1 MKLLRKLKPLLGC
14 IALTSLVLG
23 PTSRAKSQV
32 LPMSDSV
39 GKAVSHTGGLVLLD
53 CYYNN
58 EWRKDSTG
66 NLVRYH
72 YLWQDT
78 TNSGYSQLAAIITQA
93 GAAVDTLCQ
102 APAPGA
108 LERATIY
115 IIVDPDT
122 PQETQSP
129 NYLEEPAIGVIADWV
144 RAGGVLVLMG
154 NDKGNAEFEHFN
166 QLAERFG
173 IHFNEDSRNKVVGD
187 DFQTG
192 TFDKFPEH
200 PLFVG
205 VKRIFIKEMST
216 LRVQES
222 ATVVFSEGGDD
233 LMAFSKV
240 DKGAV
245 FAVGDP
251 WFYNEY
257 MDQRRLPPGYDNAR
271 AADNL
276 FRWLLQYTS
285 RR

>member
-14 IALTSLVLG
+14 IALTSLMSS
-23 PTSRAKSQV
+23 PIHQAKSPA
-32 LPMSDSV
+32 LSMSGSA
-39 GKAVSHTGGLVLLD
+39 GKAVSHARRLVLLD
-53 CYYNN
+53 CYYND

-78 TNSGYSQLAAIITQA
+78 TNSGYSQLAAIITKA
-93 GAAVDTLCQ
+93 GATVDTLCQ
-102 APAPGA
+102 APTPDA
-108 LERATIY
+108 LERASIY

-122 PQETQSP
+122 PKETQSP
-129 NYLEEPAIGVIADWV
+129 NYLEEPAIGVIDNWV
-144 RAGGVLVLMG
+144 RSGGVLVLLG

-173 IHFNEDSRNKVVGD
+173 VHFKEDSRNKVVGD

-192 TFDKFPEH
+192 TFKKFPEH
-200 PLFVG
+200 RLFAG
-205 VKRIFIKEMST
+205 VKRIFIKELST
-216 LRVQES
+216 LRVQKP
-222 ATVVFSEGGDD
+222 AKAVFSEGGDN
-233 LMAFSKV
+233 LMAFSRV
-240 DKGAV
+240 GKGAV

-257 MDQRRLPPGYDNAR
+257 MDQRRLPPGYDNAK

-276 FRWLLQYTS
+276 FRWLLHHPS
-285 RR
+285 HP

>member
-14 IALTSLVLG
+14 IALTSAMLG
-23 PTSRAKSQV
+23 PTHQAKSQV
-32 LPMSDSV
+32 PPMSDSV
-39 GKAVSHTGGLVLLD
+39 GKAGSRTGGLVLLD

-78 TNSGYSQLAAIITQA
+78 TNSGYSQLAAIITKA

-102 APAPGA
+102 APTSGA

-129 NYLEEPAIGVIADWV
+129 NYLEEPAIGVIVDWV
-144 RAGGVLVLMG
+144 HAGGVLVLMG

-173 IHFNEDSRNKVVGD
+173 IHFNEDSRNKVVSD
-187 DFQTG
+187 NFRTG
-192 TFDKFPEH
+192 TFDRFPDH
-200 PLFVG
+200 PLFNG
-205 VKRIFIKEMST
+205 VRRVLIKEMST
-216 LRVQES
+216 LRVQEP
-222 ATVVFSEGGDD
+222 ATVVFSEGVDD
-233 LMAFSKV
+233 LMAFSKIG
-240 DKGAV
+240 KGAV

-257 MDQRRLPPGYDNAR
+257 MDQRRLPPGYDNPR

-276 FRWLLQYTS
+276 FRWLLHCAS
-285 RR
+285 HP

>member
-1 MKLLRKLKPLLGC
+1 MKLLGKLKSLRF
-14 IALTSLVLG
+14 IALTSVALSLV
-23 PTSRAKSQV
+23 TQAKPQIPLV
-32 LPMSDSV
+32 RDSV
-39 GKAVSHTGGLVLLD
+39 ENSVSHSGGLVLLD

-58 EWRKDSTG
+58 EWRKDSSG

-72 YLWQDT
+72 YVWQDT
-78 TNSGYSQLAAIITQA
+78 TNSGYSQLADIIAKA
-93 GAAVDTLCQ
+93 GAVADTLCQ
-102 APAPGA
+102 APTPDA
-108 LERATIY
+108 LERATVY

-122 PQETQSP
+122 PQETESP
-129 NYLEEPAIGVIADWV
+129 NYLEEPAIGVITDWV
-144 RAGGVLVLMG
+144 HSGGVLVLMG

-166 QLAERFG
+166 RLAERFG

-200 PLFVG
+200 PLFNG
-205 VKRIFIKEMST
+205 VRRIFIKEMST
-216 LRVQES
+216 LRVQEP

-233 LMAFSKV
+233 LMAFSQV
-240 DKGAV
+240 GKGAV

-257 MDQRRLPPGYDNAR
+257 MDQRRLPSGYDNAR

-276 FRWLLQYTS
+276 FRWLLHYS
-285 RR
+285 SHP